1 MAVFPSGDSGV
12 DEGDPFPCLFQL
24 PEAYTCLVHGPIFP
38 FSNPAIDVWVRFLTF
53 FSLSDLTV
61 LVTSPLTLTLLN
73 PSFIFKDPCDYFGS
87 TLIMQDNI
95 PILSSAD
102 KRVSEVAQSYLTL

>member
-12 DEGDPFPCLFQL
+12 DEGDPCPCLFQL
-24 PEAYTCLVHGPIFP
+24 PESYTCLVHGPIFP
-38 FSNPAIDVWVRFLTF
+38 FSNLAIDVWVRFLTF
-53 FSLSDLTV
+53 FSLSDLTF
-61 LVTSPLTLTLLN
+61 LVTSPLTLTLLK
-73 PSFIFKDPCDYFGS
+73 PSFIFKDACDYFGS

-102 KRVSEVAQSYLTL
+102 E